1 MGSRTLFRQVEDK
14 ISSFRGRGL
23 GRVRGGG
30 ASEVSS
36 YPAAGVVS

>member
-1 MGSRTLFRQVEDK
+1 MGPEGMVEEVLSLFVGPRE
-14 ISSFRGRGL
+14 
-23 GRVRGGG
+23 RVIAGG